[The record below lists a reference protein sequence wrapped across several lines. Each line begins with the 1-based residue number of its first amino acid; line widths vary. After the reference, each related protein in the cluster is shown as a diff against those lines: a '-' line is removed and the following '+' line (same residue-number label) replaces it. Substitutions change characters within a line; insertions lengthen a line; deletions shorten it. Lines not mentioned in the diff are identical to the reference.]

1 MQGQALGAVLDG
13 PAQLSSGTVPPAEDS
28 TLELFLRQVF
38 YDGRFLDVVNKTPR
52 FVADSLGIELSAADE
67 ALLKQSSLRDCVAV
81 VYKKLAVGPV
91 MIVAIA
97 IVAVIAAVV
106 VWKYSTKVSTSAVQ
120 SVIDRSPHAS
130 LKL

>member
-1 MQGQALGAVLDG
+1 
-13 PAQLSSGTVPPAEDS
+13 
-28 TLELFLRQVF
+28 LELFLRQVF